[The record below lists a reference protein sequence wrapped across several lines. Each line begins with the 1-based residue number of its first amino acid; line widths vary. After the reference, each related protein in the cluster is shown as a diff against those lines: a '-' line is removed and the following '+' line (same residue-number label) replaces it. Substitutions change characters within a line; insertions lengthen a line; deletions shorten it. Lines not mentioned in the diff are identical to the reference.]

1 MISAS
6 PRLAESK
13 AHPVDARAP
22 LGVPVAF
29 VKYYEKGST
38 VMGADQVAERL
49 KARGWDAR
57 SIPVREIGSVRD
69 GVLIFIKTS
78 RLDHL
83 LLARARGN
91 RLALDV
97 QDTVVF
103 KRRIKNRWL
112 FDALIFKNG
121 RQLKDFGR
129 PGRPDRVIYHQWD
142 PRYATN
148 QAPRDRMV
156 LGYLGSLRSLPE
168 GWQLPEGAE
177 LVEFDDLQP
186 ERVFRE
192 SSRFNAHLSVRPPG
206 RELLYKPNCKV
217 STAAACEAVLI
228 SNRDATTVE
237 LLGEDYPFYCDFD
250 PESVRAA
257 IEKARAGFGS
267 AEWELALERLRAVRE
282 LTRFDRIL
290 DQYEDLIREL
300 VPARRSTL

>member
-1 MISAS
+1 MN
-6 PRLAESK
+6 P
-13 AHPVDARAP
+13 RAP
-22 LGVPVAF
+22 LDLPVAF

-49 KARGWDAR
+49 AARGWNAR
-57 SIPVREIGSVRD
+57 SIPVGEIGSVRE
-69 GVLIFIKTS
+69 GVLILIKTS

-83 LLARARGN
+83 LLAKARGN
-91 RLALDV
+91 RLVLDV

-121 RQLKDFGR
+121 RQLADFGR
-129 PGRPDRVIYHQWD
+129 PGSPDRVIYHQWD
-142 PRYATN
+142 PRYAAN

-156 LGYLGSLRSLPE
+156 LGYLGSQRSLPS
-168 GWQLPEGAE
+168 GWRLPDEAE
-177 LVEFDDLQP
+177 LVEFDDREP

-192 SSRFNAHLSVRPPG
+192 SPRFNAHLSVRGAG

-228 SNRDATTVE
+228 ANRDVSTVE
-237 LLGEDYPFYCDFD
+237 MLGEDYPFYCDLD
-250 PESVRAA
+250 SESVRAT
-257 IEKARAGFGS
+257 IERARAAFGS
-267 AEWELALERLRAVRE
+267 AEWDLALERLRRVRE
-282 LTRFDRIL
+282 MTRFDRIL

-300 VPARRSTL
+300 VPARRGPH

>member
-1 MISAS
+1 V
-6 PRLAESK
+6 K
-13 AHPVDARAP
+13 HG
-22 LGVPVAF
+22 GVPVAF

-38 VMGADQVAERL
+38 VMGADQVSERL
-49 KARGWDAR
+49 RARGWDAR
-57 SIPVREIGSVRD
+57 SIPVCEIGTVRD

-83 LLARARGN
+83 LLAKARGN

-112 FDALIFKNG
+112 FDALIFKNL
-121 RQLKDFGR
+121 RQLADFGR
-129 PGRPDRVIYHQWD
+129 KGRHDRVIYHQWD
-142 PRYATN
+142 PRYSPN

-156 LGYLGSLRSLPE
+156 LGYLGSVRSLPP
-168 GWQLPEGAE
+168 GWRLPAE
-177 LVEFDDLQP
+177 AEFVEFDDREP
-186 ERVFRE
+186 ERVFQGAP
-192 SSRFNAHLSVRPPG
+192 RFNAHLAVRQPG

-228 SNRDATTVE
+228 STRDATTVE
-237 LLGEDYPFYCDFD
+237 LLGEDYPFYCDLD
-250 PESVRAA
+250 PESVQAA
-257 IEKARAGFGS
+257 IRKARDSFGS
-267 AEWELALERLRAVRE
+267 AEWNLALERLRAVRE

-300 VPARRSTL
+300 VPARRSAP

>member
-1 MISAS
+1 M
-6 PRLAESK
+6 
-13 AHPVDARAP
+13 DARAP

-38 VMGADQVAERL
+38 VMGADQVSERL
-49 KARGWDAR
+49 RARGWDAR
-57 SIPVREIGSVRD
+57 SIPVREIGSVRG

-121 RQLKDFGR
+121 RQLEDFGR
-129 PGRPDRVIYHQWD
+129 PGCPDRVIYHQWD
-142 PRYATN
+142 PRYAAN
-148 QAPRDRMV
+148 RAPRDRMV
-156 LGYLGSLRSLPE
+156 LGYLGSVRSLPE
-168 GWQLPEGAE
+168 GWELPKEAE
-177 LVEFDDLQP
+177 FVEFDDLRP
-186 ERVFRE
+186 ERVFQE
-192 SSRFNAHLSVRPPG
+192 SPRFNAHLSVRPPG

-237 LLGEDYPFYCDFD
+237 LLGEDYPYYCEFD
-250 PESVRAA
+250 PESVRAV
-257 IEKARAGFGS
+257 IEKARDGFGS
-267 AEWELALERLRAVRE
+267 AEWQLALERLRAVRD
-282 LTRFDRIL
+282 LTLFDRIL

-300 VPARRSTL
+300 VSSRRR